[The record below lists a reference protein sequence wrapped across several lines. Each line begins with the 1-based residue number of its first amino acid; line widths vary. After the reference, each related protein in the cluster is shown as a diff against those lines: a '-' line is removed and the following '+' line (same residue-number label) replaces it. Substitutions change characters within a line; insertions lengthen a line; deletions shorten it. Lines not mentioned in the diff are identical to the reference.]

1 MVKRGK
7 NIILARLTAA
17 LLAAGLLMTGC
28 AGGGNGGD
36 GADGAGGAGQNGVA
50 ESAISETMVALDA
63 DDDGKDQSGDTAEGE
78 NGSDASD
85 GTSAGGGRSEDSKKF
100 EAYMRRLFVDTVSS
114 DTLSLHY
121 SLKDPAAYGITMD
134 EVTFGDS
141 EVDMTAADYEKEIK
155 EVLNQLESFDYDALT
170 DSQKLTYDVIKED
183 RELQLMYNR
192 DELRFYSEPFSAQS
206 GLQNN
211 LPVDLAEYAFDS
223 EQDVKDYLELLADL
237 PRYMDEILRYEERKS
252 EAGLVMSDQRVDEVT
267 KACRTFIE
275 DPKENLLIEVFEEK
289 IDQVEDLTKE
299 QKEAYTA
306 ENEEAVNQY
315 MIPP

>member
-78 NGSDASD
+78 NSSGASD
-85 GTSAGGGRSEDSKKF
+85 GTSADGGRSEDSKKF

-134 EVTFGDS
+134 EVTFGDP

-237 PRYMDEILRYEERKS
+237 PRYMDEILRYEEMKS
-252 EAGLVMSDQRVDEVT
+252 EAGLFMSDQRVDEVT

-289 IDQVEDLTKE
+289 IDQV
-299 QKEAYTA
+299 
-306 ENEEAVNQY
+306 
-315 MIPP
+315 

>member
-63 DDDGKDQSGDTAEGE
+63 DDDGNDQSGDTAEGE
-78 NGSDASD
+78 NGSGASD

-237 PRYMDEILRYEERKS
+237 PRYMDEILRYEEMKS
-252 EAGLVMSDQRVDEVT
+252 EAGLFMSDQRVDEVT

-275 DPKENLLIEVFEEK
+275 DPKENLLIEVVEEK
-289 IDQVEDLTKE
+289 IDQV
-299 QKEAYTA
+299 
-306 ENEEAVNQY
+306 
-315 MIPP
+315 